1 MGRECYGLMC
11 LLVQLSDND
20 YDDVDDD
27 DDDDDDID
35 DDNSLLVS
43 QTERV
48 DHNPFTIMY
57 QWAKKG
63 IT

>member
-1 MGRECYGLMC
+1 MC
-11 LLVQLSDND
+11 LLAQLSDND
-20 YDDVDDD
+20 DDD
-27 DDDDDDID
+27 DD

-57 QWAKKG
+57 
-63 IT
+63 